1 MVDSNLKQE
10 VLVPEFLLASKAIY
24 DTIKIPFGT
33 RLWQLLLLADG
44 YASLSGSH
52 DYSQETVERFLHIL
66 IRNKKPIIID
76 EANAATTEIIR
87 EFYRRYRRMQIIEV
101 KDLHAS
107 VFDPYMSLE
116 HSSSDRHVFAILPH
130 KYIRRRV
137 LHQHAQEYG
146 LFVGQ
151 NTLTKQSI
159 HIIGIAP
166 IRAML
171 TQEAIALMVQAPLIV
186 TFDFVYELI
195 KDVGLQ
201 GELHILEY
209 DWEKYQ
215 VNIDRINQKLSQ
227 LHIQGYYDIT
237 LIVEGNPEVY
247 DLLSYLGLAYRSYRF
262 EVIAPAVVLCCAWIT
277 QHYGIDITKP
287 SYVIISGYHARHGIT
302 TQHLALELEAYLRLD
317 ITCLIIELYSGD
329 LPLIF
334 KQVFVAKRPKTIV
347 MMMNMFTDEQQIFM
361 LSGKDIQ
368 RVAWAERIKG
378 KFTSIAIVDQERLQ
392 QKPSIYTK
400 LLKDFAPDQE
410 SSNLEVKV

>member
-1 MVDSNLKQE
+1 MINYDFTKE

-24 DTIKIPFGT
+24 DNIKIPFGT

-44 YASLSGSH
+44 YALLSGSH
-52 DYSQETVERFLHIL
+52 DYSQEDLERFLHIL
-66 IRNKKPIIID
+66 IRNKKPILID
-76 EANAATTEIIR
+76 GANAATTEIVR

-101 KDLHAS
+101 NDLHAS
-107 VFDPYMSLE
+107 VFDPYMSFE
-116 HSSSDRHVFAILPH
+116 HSSARHVLAILSH
-130 KYIRRRV
+130 KYIRRRA

-151 NTLTKQSI
+151 NAIAQQSV

-166 IRAML
+166 IRGML
-171 TQEAIALMVQAPLIV
+171 TQEAIALMAQAPLIV
-186 TFDFVYELI
+186 TFDFVYDLI

-209 DWEKYQ
+209 DWERYE

-227 LHIQGYYDIT
+227 LHIQGCYDIT

-247 DLLSYLGLAYRSYRF
+247 DLLSYLSLAYRIYRF

-277 QHYGIDITKP
+277 EHYGIDITEP

-302 TQHLALELEAYLRLD
+302 TQHLALELEAYLHLD
-317 ITCLIIELYSGD
+317 MTCLIIELYSGD

-334 KQVFVAKRPKTIV
+334 KQVFAAKRAKIII
-347 MMMNMFTDEQQIFM
+347 MMMNMFTPEQQIFM
-361 LSGKDIQ
+361 LSGKDLQ
-368 RVAWAERIKG
+368 RIAWAERIKG

-392 QKPSIYTK
+392 RKPSIYAK
-400 LLKDFAPDQE
+400 LLKDFAPDQ
-410 SSNLEVKV
+410 